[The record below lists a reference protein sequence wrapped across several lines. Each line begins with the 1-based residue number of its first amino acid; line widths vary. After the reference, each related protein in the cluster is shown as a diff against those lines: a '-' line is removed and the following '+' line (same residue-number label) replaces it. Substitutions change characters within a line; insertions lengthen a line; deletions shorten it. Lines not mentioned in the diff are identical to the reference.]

1 MAKTLRQSHRHHHF
15 FWWRITGWP
24 ANMESI
30 RGFSGSQFGKYQPLF
45 VPTKSSF
52 KLFVPPNNRVP
63 FDMNTT
69 IRCATMATFQT
80 ISIMCIMHV
89 FCVLFTLLYG
99 FTIYTEAC
107 LADMKLLFDEVTRLS
122 LRRKSK
128 PSAAAAVHNCEYEV
142 LVLCKDAIGLHV
154 RLNRYGVKH
163 H

>member
-1 MAKTLRQSHRHHHF
+1 
-15 FWWRITGWP
+15 
-24 ANMESI
+24 
-30 RGFSGSQFGKYQPLF
+30 
-45 VPTKSSF
+45 
-52 KLFVPPNNRVP
+52 
-63 FDMNTT
+63 
-69 IRCATMATFQT
+69 
-80 ISIMCIMHV
+80 MHV

-128 PSAAAAVHNCEYEV
+128 PSAAADEYEV

-154 RLNRYGVKH
+154 RLNRYAVKH